1 MSESLLPRRADLR
14 KLVARQGRMR
24 GCVPVES
31 LERVCASCL
40 ATDGAVCVELGGA
53 VEDDGY
59 RVVRGRIR
67 TELTLQCQR
76 CLGPVCVPLEQDFA
90 WALLWTDTEAE
101 QLPKR
106 YDPLVVEEVDLD
118 LWEAVADEVLL
129 ALPIVA
135 LHQDGACRPAAADA
149 SPDEVADR
157 APTRN
162 PFAVLE
168 KLKS

>member
-14 KLVARQGRMR
+14 KLVARQGRMS
-24 GCVPVES
+24 GTVPVAR
-31 LERVCASCL
+31 LERVCAGCL
-40 ATDGAVCVELGGA
+40 SAEGEVHVELGGA

-59 RVVRGRIR
+59 RVVRGKVR
-67 TELTLQCQR
+67 TELVLQCQR
-76 CLGPVCVPLEQDFA
+76 CLGPVRVPLEQAFA

-106 YDPLVVEEVDLD
+106 YDPVVADEGDLD

-135 LHQDGACRPAAADA
+135 LHEDGACRPVAADG
-149 SPDEVADR
+149 SPDEKADT